1 MSEATNLHESSPV
14 QTVFTR
20 KPVSSR
26 RISRLRRFP
35 RLVGG
40 GSLVLILILAAVF
53 ADWITP
59 YEPNDSVLMDNFEPP
74 SAEHWFGTD
83 HLGRDIF
90 SRIVHGARISLAV
103 GILAT
108 GLGILIGVPAG
119 LLSGYLGGW
128 TEGTIM
134 RVTDSLI
141 SFPGLILALAISFA
155 LGPTVVNVVI
165 ALAVVR
171 MPLFARLIRGET
183 LSVREKDY
191 VLAAKAMGATSHRI
205 MIRHILPILSTI
217 IITQAAISIGLA
229 IFTEASLSFLG
240 MGVPPPTP
248 SWGRM
253 LREGY
258 TYLEIAPWV
267 SMIPGLV
274 LFVAVLGF
282 NFLSDGLRDFLD
294 PTLAKSGKRS

>member
-1 MSEATNLHESSPV
+1 MTEAERLDEYSPGQL
-14 QTVFTR
+14 QTVITQEE
-20 KPVSSR
+20 VSSVGIR
-26 RISRLRRFP
+26 RLRRFP
-35 RLVGG
+35 RLVVG
-40 GSLVLILILAAVF
+40 GSLILLLVLVAVF
-53 ADWITP
+53 ANRITP
-59 YEPNDSVLMDNFEPP
+59 YDPNKAVLLESFKAP

-83 HLGRDIF
+83 NLGRDML

-103 GILAT
+103 GALAT
-108 GLGILIGVPAG
+108 GLGILVGVPAG
-119 LLSGYLGGW
+119 LLSGYVGGW
-128 TEGTIM
+128 VEEIIM

-155 LGPTVVNVVI
+155 LGSTLFNVI
-165 ALAVVR
+165 LALAVVR
-171 MPLFARLIRGET
+171 MPVFARLVRGET

-191 VLAAKAMGATSHRI
+191 VLAAMAIGASKYRI
-205 MIRHILPILSTI
+205 MIRHILPNLSTI

-258 TYLEIAPWV
+258 TYLEIAPWA
-267 SMIPGLV
+267 SLIPGAV

-282 NFLSDGLRDFLD
+282 NFLSDGLRDVLD
-294 PTLAKSGKRS
+294 PVYSR